1 MTQNWSQIY
10 NLIKFFFWVL
20 VRTSGAKLRIQL
32 KSNWIFSLFHLLLFI
47 YIYIYIYYTNLSLLI
62 GIKKNLTLN
71 FLPFHFYTLFFH
83 ISLYCTES
91 QSIHFLNKKKKK
103 NLNPFSCQVYWPTCI
118 NGRNP
123 DRKLDARPDSI
134 KNLFKKPICFIR
146 QNFQHAWKPVS
157 AIPISIRHK

>member
-47 YIYIYIYYTNLSLLI
+47 YIYIYYTNLSLLI
-62 GIKKNLTLN
+62 GIKKKFNPQLFTIS
-71 FLPFHFYTLFFH
+71 FLHFIFSHL
-83 ISLYCTES
+83 SLLHRI
-91 QSIHFLNKKKKK
+91 SIHSLSQKKKKK
-103 NLNPFSCQVYWPTCI
+103 NLDPFSCQVYRPTCI

-134 KNLFKKPICFIR
+134 KNLFKKPICFFR